1 MRPRLVIQP
10 TRGWA
15 ALNLLDIWHFR
26 DLLLSLA
33 KRDVKLRYRQTGLGI
48 AWVLIQPLMAAG
60 IFSFVFG
67 RVANLSSGHTP
78 YFVFSFAGLL
88 AWNLFSG
95 TITRAS
101 ACLVQNSQLVSKVYF
116 PRLVLPLSTVFSS
129 LIDFG
134 VALGLMI
141 VLMAQYRIVPGVGL
155 LIAPV
160 CLAAMVLL
168 ALGVGLYFAALSTS
182 YRDVQY
188 ILPFLT
194 QLVLYASPVAYMTA
208 QVMSAKVPHILK
220 TLYLLNPLASLLEA
234 FRWGLINDG
243 QVEWGYFVYSVVIS
257 VVLFIV
263 GVIAFKRM
271 ERRFA
276 DVI

>member
-1 MRPRLVIQP
+1 VIQP

-15 ALNLLDIWHFR
+15 ALNLGDIWQFR

-33 KRDVKLRYRQTGLGI
+33 KRDVKLRYRQTGLGV

-67 RVANLSSGHTP
+67 RVAKLSSGHTP

-141 VLMAQYRIVPGVGL
+141 VLMIQYRIVPGVGL

-160 CLAAMVLL
+160 SLLAMVLL
-168 ALGVGLYFAALSTS
+168 ALGVGLYFAALSTT

-194 QLVLYASPVAYMTA
+194 QLALYASPVAYMTA
-208 QVMSAKVPHILK
+208 ELMTAKVPPTLR
-220 TLYLLNPLASLLEA
+220 TLYMLNPLASLLEA
-234 FRWGLINDG
+234 FRWALINDG
-243 QVEWGYFVYSVVIS
+243 QVDWRFFAYSVIVSVVIF
-257 VVLFIV
+257 VV